1 MRGILLSVWFVT
13 LVVMALFDLQSFVE
27 HPSLEQ
33 FDQCRKDDL
42 LKIADHYKI
51 VVVRQALKKDIK
63 NAIFE
68 RLVEINIFSRPGVNP
83 RQTRPLGAGAR
94 VSSEG
99 VSDEEQSET
108 GAEVD
113 VGAETKAVLP
123 PFDPSSPASIGSGN
137 GRLRVRLARLQYEAQ
152 ERAQARQAEMDL
164 KLEMRRLEVEAE
176 KEVKLR
182 QLELEA
188 LKVASGSA
196 ERAPRVEAS
205 VAVSPGD
212 HSPAFDVSK
221 HIALVPPFRETEVDT
236 YFNAFERIASSLR
249 WPKDVWSLLLQCK
262 LVGKAQEVCSTLS
275 LEESLQYD
283 TVKSAILRAYELVP
297 EAYRQRFRNH
307 QKLASQTFV
316 EFAREKGNLFDKWC
330 NASKVTDFNSLRELL
345 LLEEFKK
352 CLPERVVVYL
362 NEQKVN
368 SLSQAAVLADE
379 FVLTHKTVFSSA
391 RPEKNSSVQS
401 THPQPSRAK
410 SPSPRLKE
418 VRECFYCHKQGHVI
432 ADCLT
437 LKRKQQQQQPSK
449 SVGFVNSVMENTDD
463 IAGLSCVDSGYSPFV
478 LKGLISLTGK
488 PEDQREIQMLRDTGA
503 AHSFMV
509 EDTLPLSEQS
519 FCGSSILVQ
528 GIEMG
533 FVKAPLH
540 RVHLKSDLV
549 TGFVSVGVRPSLPI
563 KGVSFILGNDLAG
576 GKVMPVLEVMDQPNF
591 VSCDE
596 LSVSYPDTFPACVL
610 TRAQAKRVHDVV
622 DLSESF
628 MVPVSAEN
636 VLPSENTSFSRGH
649 LNADL
654 LRLDNSTLSV
664 PMSRERI
671 IVAQKED
678 ESLAKCFASVVSP
691 DQIRQEKVIYFV
703 EDNLLMRKWCP
714 NSENESE
721 WNVVCQIVIPSCYRQ
736 HVLCLAHDHVLSGHL
751 GITKTYN
758 RILKHFF
765 WPGLKRDVVRFCRT
779 CDTCQRMGKP
789 NQVIP
794 PAPLCPIP
802 VMGEPFEHVIIDCV
816 GPLPKSKSGN
826 LFLLTIMCTATRFP
840 EAIPLRK
847 ITASA
852 ILKALIKF
860 FATFGLPKIIQ
871 TDQGT
876 NFMSKIF
883 NQVLQSLSITHRVAS
898 AYHPESQG
906 SLERFHQTLKS
917 MLGKYCKD
925 TGKDWDE
932 GVPLMLF
939 AVRETVQES
948 LGFSPAEL
956 VFGHNVRG
964 PLKLL
969 KENLLGVEVSPKT
982 NVLNYVSRFRERLHN
997 AWAQAKESLTAA
1009 QKDMKRRYDIK
1020 AVPRSF
1026 NAGDQ
1031 VLVLLP
1037 TSGSALSARFSGPY
1051 VLTKKLSE
1059 TDYVVSTPDRTRKTR
1074 VCHINMLK
1082 AYHGREG
1089 SSEKTE
1095 GKSVPVVSSVAVAVE
1110 VSSSVETGA
1119 DEDGLVLRNAP
1130 QQSTRLRNS
1139 ELLKTLP
1146 SYLVHLS
1153 DDQRQDDI
1161 QLIKKFPTLFN
1172 DTPSRT
1178 SVLQHDIDVKDS
1190 PPIKQHAYRVNAY
1203 KRAIMREEVDY
1214 LTANGLAVPSYSPW
1228 SSPCVLVPKS
1238 DGTFRFCTDYRKVN
1252 AVTRPDCYPL
1262 PRMEDCIDN
1271 IGSARFVTKLDLL
1284 KGYWQVPLTSRAS
1297 QISAFVTPDHLM
1309 EYKVMAFGLRN
1320 APATFQRLVNLVLAG
1335 VPNCNAYLDD
1345 LVVYSSEWSEHL
1357 SLLHTV
1363 FERLEKATL
1372 TLNLAK
1378 CEFARATVTY
1388 LGKEVGQGQVRPVAA
1403 KVSAINEFSIPTTRR
1418 ELRRFLG
1425 MAGYY
1430 RSFCRNFSSVV
1441 HPLTS
1446 LLSPSRA
1453 FVWSPECQH
1462 SFDSV
1467 KALLCSTPVLAAPD
1481 FALPFKLEVDASA
1494 VGAGAVLLQE
1504 DKNHV
1509 EHPVCYFSRKF
1520 NKHQCNYSTIEKEA
1534 LALLL
1539 ALQYFEVYIGSSPLP
1554 VIVYTD
1560 HNPLVFLSRM
1570 YNQNQ
1575 RLMRW
1580 SLIVQNYNL
1589 EIRHKKGTENVVA
1602 DALSRCA

>member
-1 MRGILLSVWFVT
+1 
-13 LVVMALFDLQSFVE
+13 MALFDLQSFVE

-68 RLVEINIFSRPGVNP
+68 RLVEINIFSRPGVNL
-83 RQTRPLGAGAR
+83 RQTRPLGAGMR

-137 GRLRVRLARLQYEAQ
+137 GRLRV
-152 ERAQARQAEMDL
+152 
-164 KLEMRRLEVEAE
+164 EAE

-196 ERAPRVEAS
+196 ERAPRVEAC

-262 LVGKAQEVCSTLS
+262 LVGKAQDVCSTLS

-649 LNADL
+649 LNADI

-678 ESLAKCFASVVSP
+678 ESLAKCFASVISP
-691 DQIRQEKVIYFV
+691 DQIRQEK
-703 EDNLLMRKWCP
+703 
-714 NSENESE
+714 
-721 WNVVCQIVIPSCYRQ
+721 

-802 VMGEPFEHVIIDCV
+802 VMGEPFEH
-816 GPLPKSKSGN
+816 
-826 LFLLTIMCTATRFP
+826 
-840 EAIPLRK
+840 
-847 ITASA
+847 
-852 ILKALIKF
+852 
-860 FATFGLPKIIQ
+860 
-871 TDQGT
+871 
-876 NFMSKIF
+876 
-883 NQVLQSLSITHRVAS
+883 VLQSLSITHRVAS

-969 KENLLGVEVSPKT
+969 KENLLGVDVSPKT

-1037 TSGSALSARFSGPY
+1037 TSGSALSACFSGPY

-1089 SSEKTE
+1089 SSETTE
-1095 GKSVPVVSSVAVAVE
+1095 GKSVPVASSVAVAVE
-1110 VSSSVETGA
+1110 VSSSVETEA

-1153 DDQRQDDI
+1153 DDQRQDVI

-1345 LVVYSSEWSEHL
+1345 LVEYSSEWSEHL

-1509 EHPVCYFSRKF
+1509 EHPVCYFFRKF

-1580 SLIVQNYNL
+1580 SLIVQRYNL